1 MDWIPT
7 LGDRQAQYRRYRLI
21 AQIVHPVGTHW
32 PRATDRRVATFARDL
47 RRARLHVERA
57 LVDDV
62 IAARCSLISHTVTR
76 YVARSS
82 RLDQ

>member
-47 RRARLHVERA
+47 RAHGSISNARWWMTSLLLDA
-57 LVDDV
+57 L
-62 IAARCSLISHTVTR
+62 
-76 YVARSS
+76 
-82 RLDQ
+82 